1 MWCFSS
7 LYREDQHASVTGLVE
22 GWHQINPSF
31 LPKALLGQL
40 DYGEEGDKSCKDCNL
55 EISEI
60 NELRLCCVIFESLYV
75 NA

>member
-1 MWCFSS
+1 M
-7 LYREDQHASVTGLVE
+7 AS
-22 GWHQINPSF
+22 INPSF